1 MTTDNGAVEERS
13 DEKPC
18 PYCGESIKAIAK
30 KCRICGEW
38 LDEAARKQS
47 RGNTKARG
55 PLVLQI
61 WGGLL
66 MVGSALLGILSTV
79 QMVMLMGFALR
90 GGPAPAPAV
99 VGMVI
104 GVAFYLAIFGFMFR
118 LGLGLLRRQ
127 RAAVIGTGVIGAIFL
142 LLGAVLA
149 SKELAPG
156 LVLMAF
162 VFVSCFPPVLVG
174 ILRWK
179 ELVWKIP
186 PPGSVVS
193 RRDAESV

>member
-38 LDEAARKQS
+38 LDAAARKQS

-66 MVGSALLGILSTV
+66 MVGSALLAIF
-79 QMVMLMGFALR
+79 QMIAFMGFMLR
-90 GGPAPAPAV
+90 AGPAPAPAV
-99 VGMVI
+99 VELAIGM
-104 GVAFYLAIFGFMFR
+104 AFYLAIFGFMFR
-118 LGLGLLRRQ
+118 LGLGLLRGQ
-127 RAAVIGTGVIGAIFL
+127 RAAVIGTAVIGSMFL
-142 LLGAVLA
+142 LLGAALA

-179 ELVWKIP
+179 ELIWKIP